1 MQNLS
6 KYGSKKCE
14 FCQESVD
21 FNNEL
26 RQKNVNHD
34 CGKNCEYRGKKSKE
48 FSQNLLYWDKNFRTG
63 ILLQMLKKN
72 CKMRSNKNR
81 IKIQRKKID
90 YIALKDKHCFYKY
103 VEK

>member
-21 FNNEL
+21 FKKEL

-34 CGKNCEYRGKKSKE
+34 CGKNCEYRGKKVMNFVKTYCIGIK
-48 FSQNLLYWDKNFRTG
+48 NLELGSFYR
-63 ILLQMLKKN
+63 
-72 CKMRSNKNR
+72 C
-81 IKIQRKKID
+81 RKKMQN
-90 YIALKDKHCFYKY
+90 
-103 VEK
+103 EKQ